1 MTGHPRKQRS
11 FAEIMA
17 DQKINRNIL
26 EIILTKIP
34 KEDSTGNVTKH
45 RNLTYDEIAT
55 FIFDTLKI
63 SHTDCLR
70 FNYTTGRY
78 DTREVM
84 FKAGVD
90 LSPYLGNYEF
100 MEHEITTRRQRSNV
114 TKVTFK
120 NVPLNI
126 PDEEIIHLCETYGK
140 LVDSIVHYE
149 RLNNDKNRGMMGGTR
164 FVEIELF
171 QGASLN
177 NFYWMEGPLHGDIG
191 CRITVLHGGQIQQCS
206 NCLKVA
212 TQGCPGKG
220 NGKACAA
227 LKTPRTT
234 MNTYMEYIK
243 VKHGYRSLKAKYF
256 EQYPAIGGAGNC
268 GISDMV
274 ERTTDEEIVPINPIE
289 EKDNQI
295 AELKKALDE
304 SRKEVSEVTA
314 IKDCLVKTKNELVI
328 ARKSS
333 TLRNR
338 KIEFA
343 KKITEQRMSNSLS
356 NLSSDLEEELVN
368 LYSTLVDEDNFEV
381 EDDRILPQD
390 DFLKNVEEK
399 LAIRGDIPAELE
411 RLEQVRNK
419 ILERVKQKK
428 AGRHGRRDS
437 ISSVGSTGSKR
448 GNGEQVGGDQSRL
461 KFDQSSSLPLPVKT
475 QQ

>member
-1 MTGHPRKQRS
+1 
-11 FAEIMA
+11 
-17 DQKINRNIL
+17 
-26 EIILTKIP
+26 
-34 KEDSTGNVTKH
+34 
-45 RNLTYDEIAT
+45 
-55 FIFDTLKI
+55 
-63 SHTDCLR
+63 
-70 FNYTTGRY
+70 
-78 DTREVM
+78 
-84 FKAGVD
+84 
-90 LSPYLGNYEF
+90 
-100 MEHEITTRRQRSNV
+100 
-114 TKVTFK
+114 
-120 NVPLNI
+120 
-126 PDEEIIHLCETYGK
+126 
-140 LVDSIVHYE
+140 
-149 RLNNDKNRGMMGGTR
+149 
-164 FVEIELF
+164 
-171 QGASLN
+171 
-177 NFYWMEGPLHGDIG
+177 
-191 CRITVLHGGQIQQCS
+191 
-206 NCLKVA
+206 
-212 TQGCPGKG
+212 
-220 NGKACAA
+220 
-227 LKTPRTT
+227 

-333 TLRNR
+333 TLRSR

-428 AGRHGRRDS
+428 SGRHGRRDS